1 MADTPDVETMKRKG
15 RRRLVG
21 AIALVLLAVIVL
33 PMVFDNEPK
42 RLPPVSVRI
51 PSEDDPSFTP
61 KVLPKGPPVE
71 APKAEAAPAPRGEG
85 QAPSAKTETP
95 LAKPEPPASK
105 PEPSALKPEAPVAK
119 PELKAEPQS
128 EARSAPPAASSMDAK
143 ADRKPKPE
151 SASDEERKRAEAA
164 IAGTTPEQFVVPVGA
179 FASAEK
185 VQEVLDKLKAEGLP
199 GFTEL
204 VTTSKGERTR
214 VRAGPFLSRAAADKA
229 SARLKEAG
237 LSPGKVLRRR

>member
-42 RLPPVSVRI
+42 RPPPVSVRI

-61 KVLPKGPPVE
+61 KVVPKGPPVE
-71 APKAEAAPAPRGEG
+71 APKSEAPRAEAQPPSARSEAPA
-85 QAPSAKTETP
+85 A
-95 LAKPEPPASK
+95 K
-105 PEPSALKPEAPVAK
+105 PEPSAVKPEAPVSRPEPKPEAKGEAK
-119 PELKAEPQS
+119 PEPA
-128 EARSAPPAASSMDAK
+128 AASAPDARADAK
-143 ADRKPKPE
+143 TDRKPRPE
-151 SASDEERKRAEAA
+151 SVSEEERKRAEAA
-164 IAGTTPEQFVVPVGA
+164 LSGTTPEQFVVPVGA

-185 VQEVLDKLKAEGLP
+185 VQEVLDKLKAEGMA
-199 GFTEL
+199 GFTERI
-204 VTTSKGERTR
+204 TTSKGERTR
-214 VRAGPFLSRAAADKA
+214 VRAGPFPSRAAADKA

-237 LSPGKVLRRR
+237 LSPGKVIRRR